1 MIVGVGTDI
10 VEIPRIVAALERHGE
25 RFAKRILS
33 EAEWLEWLSLNA
45 LQRPRMLAKRFA
57 AKEAFSKAVGT
68 GIGRG
73 FGFQDLTVVHDGLGK
88 PSVALNPACSSL
100 DAWSTHRIH
109 LSLSDEQHLALAF
122 CVIEQS

>member
-1 MIVGVGTDI
+1 MIVGIGTDI

-33 EAEWLEWLSLNA
+33 EPEWLEWLSLTA

-88 PSVALNPACSSL
+88 PSVALNPDCPSL
-100 DAWSTHRIH
+100 DAWSRHRVH
-109 LSLSDEQHLALAF
+109 LSLSDEHLLALAF
-122 CVIEQS
+122 CVIEQP